1 MSFRTMRAGDNTM
14 RFEFATA
21 ARILFGPGTLREV
34 APAAAGLGQRVLVV
48 TGRTVRASQTVIR
61 PS

>member
-1 MSFRTMRAGDNTM
+1 MSFRTMRAGDNPM

-48 TGRTVRASQTVIR
+48 TGRTSERAKPLLDAS
-61 PS
+61 